1 MKSRSTTKAIA
12 ALALV
17 LLLAGGNA
25 VAHAQSDQ
33 KADQKSD
40 QAAPALYPNATREE
54 PKLDLTK
61 QADADALN
69 KGLDAVNAG
78 QAAQAQQILQPF
90 ADGTGS
96 ESKYVQAM
104 ALQGLASLKYNQQ
117 DIKGAIDLQKKALA
131 IGIMPNDTYYQLMY
145 MLAQYYVAD
154 QQYAQA
160 LTTLQQWRRE
170 GKRETADSYGLEG
183 NIDYRLEKYPEA
195 IAAIKKAESMTDKP
209 KASWTQ
215 ILTASYAESG
225 QGDQAL
231 QLAQQQLAA
240 NPTDATTLHNAIAL
254 LVQSQKYPEALKLM
268 EQARSNGTLT
278 QQQDYVNMAK
288 LYLVIAQN
296 GTDTKA
302 NAAKAQQVLD
312 EGMTK
317 GIVKPDYDTYML
329 QGNAAY
335 IAGADAKAIAAYAK
349 AAPLGKDGEADLRRG
364 QLLITA
370 GKSTQGKQA
379 VKTAIGKGVK
389 HKGTAWMLVAEAERA
404 VKNKPAAIEAMKK
417 AAQYPETRARA
428 QAWLKS
434 TGH

>member
-195 IAAIKKAESMTDKP
+195 IAAIKKAESMTD
-209 KASWTQ
+209 
-215 ILTASYAESG
+215 
-225 QGDQAL
+225 
-231 QLAQQQLAA
+231 
-240 NPTDATTLHNAIAL
+240 
-254 LVQSQKYPEALKLM
+254 
-268 EQARSNGTLT
+268 
-278 QQQDYVNMAK
+278 
-288 LYLVIAQN
+288 
-296 GTDTKA
+296 
-302 NAAKAQQVLD
+302 
-312 EGMTK
+312 
-317 GIVKPDYDTYML
+317 
-329 QGNAAY
+329 
-335 IAGADAKAIAAYAK
+335 
-349 AAPLGKDGEADLRRG
+349 
-364 QLLITA
+364 
-370 GKSTQGKQA
+370 
-379 VKTAIGKGVK
+379 
-389 HKGTAWMLVAEAERA
+389 
-404 VKNKPAAIEAMKK
+404 
-417 AAQYPETRARA
+417 
-428 QAWLKS
+428 
-434 TGH
+434 